1 MSTEEP
7 LNKAS
12 STSTQD
18 FTCDNPH
25 TMLVYRRGGQLC
37 VELLDFK

>member
-7 LNKAS
+7 LKKTS
-12 STSTQD
+12 FTSTQD

-25 TMLVYRRGGQLC
+25 AKLVYRRGGQLC
-37 VELLDFK
+37 VELLDFE